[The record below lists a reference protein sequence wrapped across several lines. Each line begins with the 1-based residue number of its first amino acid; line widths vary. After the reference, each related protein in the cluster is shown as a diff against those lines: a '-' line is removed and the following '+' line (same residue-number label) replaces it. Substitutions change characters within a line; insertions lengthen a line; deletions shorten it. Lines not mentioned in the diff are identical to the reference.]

1 MVVWVLWVLL
11 SADSVLVGVLA
22 FFGAGCRNFMWPP
35 VVGGVWLG
43 HAVGFTFNTCVVGV
57 VPPCDCS
64 AVWWGGC
71 VVGGLFVNCIVVV
84 SIFSV
89 FLFCVILLFSF
100 CGHSVDALAPRA
112 DEGRCGLRYASGS
125 WRASV

>member
-1 MVVWVLWVLL
+1 MGVQVLCSISV
-11 SADSVLVGVLA
+11 VLVGVLA
-22 FFGAGCRNFMWPP
+22 FLGLGVKTSSGHLLW
-35 VVGGVWLG
+35 VVCWGMLSGSRSTPFV
-43 HAVGFTFNTCVVGV
+43 VVGV
-57 VPPCDCS
+57 VPPCGCLFC
-64 AVWWGGC
+64 VCGVGGC